1 MYTNYFKNFSRNEL
15 CDLRN
20 NMKAVANKTKPLWYG
35 TIYIGTEPLYLEC
48 HVKWL
53 AEKINLYF
61 VNVKESYCDPKAK
74 KLYIL
79 RAGVKDF
86 FTQPDCFTTNVYFT
100 QNHLCTKPDL
110 IVHNNCVYLHY
121 DDEYYM
127 SVTSEDYTNFYHL
140 GENHLLMRVLNY
152 IFDSSDNI
160 MLHGAVVGYKDYGIL
175 ITGLSGYGKS
185 TLSAHCLAQGMDF
198 IGDDR
203 VMLSKSNQNVF
214 ASPIYTTL
222 SLSAPVPGIQ
232 PVKTI
237 SCPNSTKD
245 IVILDRKK
253 IAQKIKIRAVLEPHN
268 IKSDKPEIKPTK
280 KSPVITKICA
290 DYCNFSLLTRTINP
304 LHDYKKISN
313 LLENIDFFIINL
325 SNNIS
330 DNANAIFNLAKEKSN
345 EI

>member
-1 MYTNYFKNFSRNEL
+1 MYTNYFTNLNYQKI

-20 NMKAVANKTKPLWYG
+20 HVRDVTNRTKPLWHG

-61 VNVKESYCDPKAK
+61 VNVKEHYCDPRAK

-86 FTQPDCFTTNVYFT
+86 IVQPDCFTTNVYFT

-268 IKSDKPEIKPTK
+268 IKTNKPEIKPTK
-280 KSPVITKICA
+280 KPPVITKLCA

-313 LLENIDFFIINL
+313 LLANADFFIMNL

-330 DNANAIFNLAKEKSN
+330 DNANAIFDLAKEKCN